1 MILFCI
7 FSLFQVPYIV
17 SEPGLKGQV
26 WYDEWRRIMGEV
38 VNAESP
44 PTRSLQKSTKVYT
57 DIRYEN
63 SISSGFISQVP
74 SGSKTS
80 RLYNGG

>member
-1 MILFCI
+1 M
-7 FSLFQVPYIV
+7 
-17 SEPGLKGQV
+17 KGQI

-44 PTRSLQKSTKVYT
+44 PTRSLAKSTKVYT

-63 SISSGFISQVP
+63 SISSGFTSQVP
-74 SGSKTS
+74 SRSKAS
-80 RLYNGG
+80 WLYNGG